1 MGGRQQFNVTLPPD
15 LVRRVK
21 YLAIDRQLSASHLV
35 ERLLTERIAALETDR
50 TTGATT
56 GTEAGMTGL
65 TLQPMVHVAR
75 MAPAVAFYEALGAC
89 VEHGSRDG
97 DFVMLV
103 INGQRLALLAH
114 PPNPE
119 QHEGRVELNFDTATD
134 LAAVERD
141 LAARGVDIAQ
151 PVTDEGF
158 GRQLQVR
165 SPDGLLIKI
174 NQLEPDLYT

>member
-1 MGGRQQFNVTLPPD
+1 MGDRQQFNVTLPPD

-35 ERLLTERIAALETDR
+35 EQLLTDRIATLE
-50 TTGATT
+50 AAMA
-56 GTEAGMTGL
+56 EL
-65 TLQPMVHVAR
+65 TLQPMVHVAQ
-75 MAPAVAFYEALGAC
+75 MAPAVAFYEALGAS

-103 INGQRLALLAH
+103 MGGRRLSLLAH

-119 QHEGRVELNFDTATD
+119 QNEGQVELNFETAAD
-134 LAAVERD
+134 LTRVERD
-141 LAARGVDIAQ
+141 LAAQGVDIAQ

-174 NQLEPDLYT
+174 NQLEPELYT

>member
-1 MGGRQQFNVTLPPD
+1 MGDRQQFNVTLPPD

-35 ERLLTERIAALETDR
+35 ERLLTDRIATL
-50 TTGATT
+50 
-56 GTEAGMTGL
+56 EAGMAEL
-65 TLQPMVHVAR
+65 SLQPMVHVAR
-75 MAPAVAFYEALGAC
+75 MAPAVAFYEALGAS

-103 INGQRLALLAH
+103 MGGQRLSLLAH

-119 QHEGRVELNFDTATD
+119 QNEGQVELNFDTSAD
-134 LAAVERD
+134 LSAVERD

-174 NQLEPDLYT
+174 NQLEPELYT